1 MAFSFGFSGDDI
13 EQDPNDVQQ
22 EEQGALAQGQPQ
34 DTTTLAPP
42 IPARMLDVD
51 ELVGTDWCD
60 VFAFCSG
67 KSPLCLFL
75 SMI

>member
-22 EEQGALAQGQPQ
+22 QDQGTLAQSQQQ
-34 DTTTLAPP
+34 DTTLAPP

-51 ELVGTDWCD
+51 ELVGTI
-60 VFAFCSG
+60 CSMFY
-67 KSPLCLFL
+67 L
-75 SMI
+75 